1 MTAMPSNKPP
11 SSNEWDLPKLRASI
25 NFQDDWKDP
34 VSGESIAHEFFD
46 VKFYP
51 YNPPGAPPIFAI
63 TSKKHVIICRI
74 TQNADSSTNP
84 VEVLKLIRDDDENAA
99 NCSCCW
105 SKDLETGQPWLCIA
119 GADAKVKV
127 YDVKEGKL
135 VKTLVGHGG
144 GINDLVTSPLVPS
157 LIASCSDDTTVR
169 LWSLLPIHS
178 AQPCMFILG
187 GDAHIWDLLSISFHD
202 TGRYL
207 LSAGHDQT
215 INLWTIPPCPKD
227 HVTHPQVIHYPHFST
242 KEIHNSL
249 VDCVSFFG
257 DLILSRACW
266 EETIVLWSISGF
278 SSSSPSAPSSS
289 PHPSPSPSLLL
300 PDDDDNE
307 NPPTTTLPLETAP
320 TTFDPSK
327 LTRSAFWQAPDLSPA
342 TRPSYFTRLV
352 QFKTVDCKGQF
363 YLRFKVLHA
372 RGKHPVLAFC
382 NAKNKFMFWDL
393 SRLGSWNRFKQQVK
407 EADKEDLCPVQQP
420 GWMPAR
426 KAPRKTAAT
435 DTATATAAATATAT
449 AAPATG
455 RASGRLGTGTST
467 SPDPETLLSAAAAAA
482 SAGGSAAGSG
492 SGRPGSSS
500 RERPGSRGSTA
511 TNTKATA
518 TAATATAAAAAAADT
533 ANRPTGIRLGGYTQK
548 QIDEWNDQC
557 DITDSHNEIKP
568 HKTVMVDGKGQH
580 FVGRQVAWSPEG
592 DWCVVVGNSNRA
604 MIFQRWGK

>member
-1 MTAMPSNKPP
+1 MPSNKSDGKPP
-11 SSNEWDLPKLRASI
+11 SSNEWDLPKLRASL

-34 VSGESIAHEFFD
+34 VSGEAIAHEFFD

-51 YNPPGAPPIFAI
+51 YNPPGAPPVFAI
-63 TSKKHVIICRI
+63 ASKKHVIICRI
-74 TQNADSSTNP
+74 SQNADSSTNP

-105 SKDLETGQPWLCIA
+105 SKDMETGQPWLCIA

-144 GINDLVTSPLVPS
+144 GINDLVTSPLTPS

-169 LWSLLPIHS
+169 IWSLLPIHS
-178 AQPCMFILG
+178 QQPCMFILG
-187 GDAHIWDLLSISFHD
+187 GDAHIWDLLSISFHG

-207 LSAGHDQT
+207 LSAGHDQS
-215 INLWTIPPCPKD
+215 INLWTIPPCPKE
-227 HVTHPQVIHYPHFST
+227 HVTHPLVIHYPHFST

-278 SSSSPSAPSSS
+278 SSAAAAAAASESHLDATATANPPSPSSS
-289 PHPSPSPSLLL
+289 S
-300 PDDDDNE
+300 
-307 NPPTTTLPLETAP
+307 LPLPLPHEGGAP

-327 LTRSAFWQAPDLSPA
+327 MTRSAFWQATDLSPA
-342 TRPSYFTRLV
+342 TCPSYFTRLL

-363 YLRFKVLHA
+363 YLRFKVLHS

-393 SRLGSWNRFKQQVK
+393 SRLGTWNRWKQEVT
-407 EADKEDLCPVQQP
+407 EAEEEGGGRDMALLQGVNVGVQAP
-420 GWMPAR
+420 GWMPVR
-426 KAPRKTAAT
+426 KALRKTAVT
-435 DTATATAAATATAT
+435 EGITWFSSSTAAGNYRTAAAGGLANVASS
-449 AAPATG
+449 ATG
-455 RASGRLGTGTST
+455 RTSGRLGTGTST
-467 SPDPETLLSAAAAAA
+467 SPDPETLLSAA
-482 SAGGSAAGSG
+482 SAGTGTG
-492 SGRPGSSS
+492 
-500 RERPGSRGSTA
+500 RPGSRGSTT
-511 TNTKATA
+511 TNVTTA
-518 TAATATAAAAAAADT
+518 TGTTAAAGT
-533 ANRPTGIRLGGYTQK
+533 VNKLPGIGLGGYTQK

-568 HKTVMVDGKGQH
+568 HKTVTVDPKGQH

-592 DWCVVVGNSNRA
+592 DWCVVVGNTNRA
-604 MIFQRWGK
+604 MIFQRWGQ

>member
-1 MTAMPSNKPP
+1 MPTNKAPT
-11 SSNEWDLPKLRASI
+11 SNEWDLPKLRASI

-51 YNPPGAPPIFAI
+51 YNPVGAPPVFAI
-63 TSKKHVIICRI
+63 ASKKHVIICRI
-74 TQNADSSTNP
+74 NQNTDSSTNP
-84 VEVLKLIRDDDENAA
+84 VEVLKLIRDDDDDAA

-105 SKDLETGQPWLCIA
+105 SKDMETGQPWLCIA

-127 YDVKEGKL
+127 YDVKQGKL

-144 GINDLVTSPLVPS
+144 GINDLVTSPLTPS

-187 GDAHIWDLLSISFHD
+187 GDAHTWDLLSIAFHD

-215 INLWTIPPCPKD
+215 INLWTIPPCPSEP
-227 HVTHPQVIHYPHFST
+227 VTHPLVIHYPHFST

-278 SSSSPSAPSSS
+278 SSSSSSS
-289 PHPSPSPSLLL
+289 SSSSLSNDLLL
-300 PDDDDNE
+300 S
-307 NPPTTTLPLETAP
+307 TAP

-327 LTRSAFWQAPDLSPA
+327 LTRSAFWQAPDLNPE
-342 TRPSYFTRLV
+342 TRPAYFTRLL

-363 YLRFKVLHA
+363 YMRFKILHA
-372 RGKHPVLAFC
+372 QGGKHPVLAFC
-382 NAKNKFMFWDL
+382 NARNKFMFWDL
-393 SRLGSWNRFKQQVK
+393 SRLGSWQRLLGELRDAEEEAEENLK
-407 EADKEDLCPVQQP
+407 EGGREGRKRVVEAP

-426 KAPRKTAAT
+426 KMPRRTAGATGEGGGGTTYSSTAA
-435 DTATATAAATATAT
+435 AAATAANYKTT
-449 AAPATG
+449 GGVGSGG
-455 RASGRLGTGTST
+455 RASGKQQLGTGTST
-467 SPDPETLLSAAAAAA
+467 SPDPEILLSASAVAAGAAGA
-482 SAGGSAAGSG
+482 AGG
-492 SGRPGSSS
+492 GRPGSNS
-500 RERPGSRGSTA
+500 RERPGSRGST
-511 TNTKATA
+511 TTTATA
-518 TAATATAAAAAAADT
+518 TATATATQTAASRA
-533 ANRPTGIRLGGYTQK
+533 PGIGLGGYTQK
-548 QIDEWNDQC
+548 QLDEWHDQC
-557 DITDSHNEIKP
+557 DITDSHKEIKP
-568 HKTVMVDGKGQH
+568 HKTVTVDGKGQH

-592 DWCVVVGNSNRA
+592 NWCVVVGNSNRA